1 MFHSPSEAASS
12 PVKLSDIT
20 FEYAQ
25 EEIAQNS
32 GFSVDDDEDKG
43 NCGWV
48 VVNLSSKAPKLLTFY
63 KCVDGRPARN
73 F

>member
-43 NCGWV
+43 NCGT
-48 VVNLSSKAPKLLTFY
+48 LLVGG
-63 KCVDGRPARN
+63 C
-73 F
+73 